1 MRPVIDIVGA
11 VRTIRSESRIPPGV
25 ELTVTIKPGALA
37 TAEII
42 GAAASLIGT
51 LSRSRVTITP
61 DATRPPQSAHALA
74 GDAEVYVH
82 LAGVVDLAAER
93 TRLLKE
99 IDKTKKEIAFLEG
112 KLSRADFVERAP
124 AEVVERERTRL
135 AEQRQ
140 ILEKLS
146 SAAAALE

>member
-1 MRPVIDIVGA
+1 M
-11 VRTIRSESRIPPGV
+11 
-25 ELTVTIKPGALA
+25 TIKPGAVA

-51 LSRSRVTITP
+51 LSRSIVTIAP

-99 IDKTKKEIAFLEG
+99 IDKAKKEIAFLEG
-112 KLSRADFVERAP
+112 KLAARRLRRAGAGRGRGA
-124 AEVVERERTRL
+124 
-135 AEQRQ
+135 
-140 ILEKLS
+140 
-146 SAAAALE
+146 